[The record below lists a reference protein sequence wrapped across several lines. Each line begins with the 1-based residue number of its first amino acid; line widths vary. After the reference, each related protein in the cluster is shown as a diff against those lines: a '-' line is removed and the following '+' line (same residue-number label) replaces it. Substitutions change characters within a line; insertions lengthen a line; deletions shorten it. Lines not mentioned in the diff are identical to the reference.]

1 VFKAL
6 NLNTTERY
14 GVNRS
19 LMKSTILSL
28 VKQDRELVQSV
39 EDMGLRLRELY
50 EVVNVKGYTHEQWDV
65 DKLVS
70 FNS

>member
-1 VFKAL
+1 MFKAL